1 MVHKKPKKKTK
12 VGVILFIDS
21 TNNEQRKSKV
31 TKPNN
36 TKIDLTCIINKTAV
50 HQLSYKHT
58 MHRQSLVLQQNLF
71 L

>member
-1 MVHKKPKKKTK
+1 MHVITDESICVHNFMVHKKNQKNPK

-36 TKIDLTCIINKTAV
+36 TKIDLTCIINKTAT
-50 HQLSYKHT
+50 L
-58 MHRQSLVLQQNLF
+58 
-71 L
+71 

>member
-1 MVHKKPKKKTK
+1 MHVITDESICVHNFMVHKKTKQKTK

-36 TKIDLTCIINKTAV
+36 TKIDLTCIINKTAK
-50 HQLSYKHT
+50 L
-58 MHRQSLVLQQNLF
+58 
-71 L
+71 

>member
-1 MVHKKPKKKTK
+1 MHVITDESICVHNFMVHKKKQKNPK

-36 TKIDLTCIINKTAV
+36 TKID
-50 HQLSYKHT
+50 
-58 MHRQSLVLQQNLF
+58 
-71 L
+71 

>member
-1 MVHKKPKKKTK
+1 MHVITDESICVHNFMVHKKNQKTPK

-36 TKIDLTCIINKTAV
+36 TKIDLTCIINKTAK
-50 HQLSYKHT
+50 L
-58 MHRQSLVLQQNLF
+58 
-71 L
+71 

>member
-1 MVHKKPKKKTK
+1 MVHKKTQKNPK

-36 TKIDLTCIINKTAV
+36 TKIDLTCIINKTAK
-50 HQLSYKHT
+50 L
-58 MHRQSLVLQQNLF
+58 
-71 L
+71 

>member
-1 MVHKKPKKKTK
+1 MHVITDESICVHNFMVHKKKQKTPK

-36 TKIDLTCIINKTAV
+36 TKIDLTCIINKTAT
-50 HQLSYKHT
+50 L
-58 MHRQSLVLQQNLF
+58 
-71 L
+71 

>member
-1 MVHKKPKKKTK
+1 MHVITDESICVHNFMVHKKPKKKTK

-36 TKIDLTCIINKTAV
+36 TKIDLTCIINKTAT
-50 HQLSYKHT
+50 L
-58 MHRQSLVLQQNLF
+58 
-71 L
+71 

>member
-1 MVHKKPKKKTK
+1 MHVITDESICVHNFMVHRKPPQKRPK

-36 TKIDLTCIINKTAV
+36 TKIDLTCIINKTAK
-50 HQLSYKHT
+50 L
-58 MHRQSLVLQQNLF
+58 
-71 L
+71 

>member
-1 MVHKKPKKKTK
+1 MHVITDESICVHNFMVHKKPKKKKPK

-36 TKIDLTCIINKTAV
+36 TKIYLTCIINKTAK
-50 HQLSYKHT
+50 L
-58 MHRQSLVLQQNLF
+58 
-71 L
+71 